1 MISPNL
7 HVAIVGASLG
17 GLSAANV
24 LHRLGCKVE
33 VFEAFGTGF
42 HKRGGALG
50 AVDVSL
56 LKEIRGDNSNSY
68 SNGSNQF
75 RSHGHFYGHLWQY
88 LYEGLPKDSVHF
100 NSHVVGIEDSTTL
113 TPTLKTR
120 TTTPASKSDDK
131 DESSSSSATSIT
143 SSRFDLIIGADGGK
157 SVVREF
163 VTDQVPTY
171 AGYTLFRGLC
181 STDGVDGPPSGGK
194 TINGIRYETLGFPV
208 KTSNVDTMWNCGVYM
223 AMPEALVE
231 RPGTNRQVSE
241 RVMKEVP
248 AWFVPFVRT
257 VLGSKNAKFWEECS
271 KVGKVTP
278 HAVWEFAADRVVNKR
293 ILLLGDAAHMASPR
307 TGAGAYTAMVDA
319 VILGQSIQKGDSITD
334 ALELYNQNTVQR
346 GKQLYRSS
354 RQAARSFA
362 PLPDAQTP
370 SPEMVLRKLNGAAME
385 CEAH

>member
-24 LHRLGCKVE
+24 LHRLGCKVQ

-50 AVDVSL
+50 SVDVSL
-56 LKEIRGDNSNSY
+56 LQEIRGDDNNNSSSY
-68 SNGSNQF
+68 TNGSNQF
-75 RSHGHFYGHLWQY
+75 RSHGHYYGHLWQF
-88 LYEGLPKDSVHF
+88 LYEGLPKDAVHF
-100 NSHVVGIEDSTTL
+100 NSHIVGIEDSSTL
-113 TPTLKTR
+113 RPTLKTR
-120 TTTPASKSDDK
+120 TTTRKESNGM
-131 DESSSSSATSIT
+131 DESFSILTSN
-143 SSRFDLIIGADGGK
+143 SFDLIIGADGGK

-163 VTDQVPTY
+163 VTDKVPTY

-181 STDGVDGPPSGGK
+181 STDGVSGPPSGSR

-208 KTSNVDTMWNCGVYM
+208 KTSELDTMWNCGVYM

-257 VLGSKNAKFWEECS
+257 VLGPTNAKFWEECS

-278 HAVWEFAADRVVNKR
+278 HAVWEFAADRVVNRR
-293 ILLLGDAAHMASPR
+293 IMLLGDAAHMASPR

-319 VILGQSIQKGDSITD
+319 VILGQAFQKSDSITD
-334 ALELYNQNTVQR
+334 ALERYNQNTVKR

-354 RQAARSFA
+354 RQSARSFA
-362 PLPDAQTP
+362 PLPDARTP
-370 SPEMVLRKLNGAAME
+370 SPEMVLRKLNGAME
-385 CEAH
+385 CEAGL

>member
-88 LYEGLPKDSVHF
+88 LYEGLPKDAVHF
-100 NSHVVGIEDSTTL
+100 GSHVVGIEDSTSL
-113 TPTLKTR
+113 RPTLKTR
-120 TTTPASKSDDK
+120 TASD
-131 DESSSSSATSIT
+131 SSSSTPMIT
-143 SSRFDLIIGADGGK
+143 SSTFDLIIGADGGK

-181 STDGVDGPPSGGK
+181 STEGVNGPPSGGR

-208 KTSNVDTMWNCGVYM
+208 ETGDTSTTMWNCGVYM
-223 AMPEALVE
+223 AMPQALVE

-257 VLGSKNAKFWEECS
+257 VLGPSNAKFWEECS
-271 KVGKVTP
+271 KVGKVSP
-278 HAVWEFAADRVVNKR
+278 HAVWEFAADRVVNQR
-293 ILLLGDAAHMASPR
+293 IMLLGDAAHMSSPR

-319 VILGQSIQKGDSITD
+319 VVLGQAMQKGDSITD
-334 ALELYNQNTVQR
+334 ALELYNHDTVKR
-346 GKQLYRSS
+346 GKDLYRRS

-370 SPEMVLRKLNGAAME
+370 SPEMVLRSLNGSTMDL
-385 CEAH
+385 